1 MKPQNP
7 EAGDAYIVALA
18 GNPNVGK
25 STLFNA
31 LTGMHQHTGNW
42 AGKTVQN
49 AAGRYIC
56 EGEELLLV
64 DLPGTYSLWSGGA
77 EEQAARDFI
86 CLEKPDAVVVVCDAS
101 CLERNLIL
109 ALQIIETGRPVLVCV
124 NLLDEAEKRG
134 ILIDFPKLEELLGV
148 PVVGVT
154 ARSRKGIEEF
164 GACLMQLLKEKAD
177 VQEQE
182 SDTCTGED
190 TEAALTETIHRTE
203 AICREAVKKPEDS
216 HIRDRKIDRILLGKY
231 TGIPIMLLLL
241 SAVLWITIVG
251 ANYPSQWLQIGFSAL
266 GDVLRSLMADAPSW
280 ISGALLDGIYNV
292 LTWVIAVM
300 LPPMAIFFPLFTLL
314 EDFGYLPR
322 VAFQLDRRF
331 QCAGACGKQALT
343 MWLVADRT
351 QKQLSH
357 YPYAMDGC

>member
-1 MKPQNP
+1 M
-7 EAGDAYIVALA
+7 YTVALA

-56 EGEELLLV
+56 EGEEILLV

-77 EEQAARDFI
+77 EEQTAREFI
-86 CLEKPDAVVVVCDAS
+86 CQEKPDAVAVICDAS

-134 ILIDFPKLEELLGV
+134 ISIDFSKLEEQLGV
-148 PVVGVT
+148 PVAGVT
-154 ARSRKGIEEF
+154 ARSKRGLDAF
-164 GACLMQLLKEKAD
+164 GTRLMQLLTEQAA
-177 VQEQE
+177 VQEGE
-182 SDTCTGED
+182 SIVCTGEKD
-190 TEAALTETIHRTE
+190 EAALTEVIRRVE
-203 AICREAVKKPEDS
+203 AICRTAVEKPEDS
-216 HIRDRKIDRILLGKY
+216 YVRDRKIDRILLGKY

-241 SAVLWITIVG
+241 GVILWITIIG
-251 ANYPSQWLQIGFSAL
+251 ANYPSQWLQTGFTAL
-266 GDVLRSLMADAPSW
+266 GDILRRLMTNAPPW
-280 ISGALLDGIYNV
+280 FTGVLLDGVYNV

-300 LPPMAIFFPLFTLL
+300 LPPMAIFFPLFTFL

-331 QCAGACGKQALT
+331 QCAGSCGKQALT
-343 MWLVADRT
+343 MWLVADRM